1 MAVMRLTT
9 FTDYTLRTLIYLAGQ
24 QARLSTVA
32 EIAAA
37 HGISQH
43 HLTKVVYRLG
53 LSGVIRTVRGRNGGI
68 ALARPACEI
77 CVGQVVRDSEP
88 DFYMADCFD
97 TEHATCRYAG
107 HCRVED
113 VLGKATDAFLATLD
127 AVTLADLVLS
137 T

>member
-1 MAVMRLTT
+1 MAAMRLTT
-9 FTDYTLRTLIYLAGQ
+9 FTDYTLRTLIYLARQ
-24 QARLSTVA
+24 HARLITVA
-32 EIAAA
+32 EIARA

-43 HLTKVVYRLG
+43 HLTKVVYQLG
-53 LSGVIRTVRGRNGGI
+53 LNGVIRTVRGRNGGI

-88 DFYMADCFD
+88 DFHMADCFD
-97 TEHATCRYAG
+97 KEHTTCRYAG

-113 VLGKATDAFLATLD
+113 VLGRATDAFLSTLD
-127 AVTLADLVLS
+127 KVTLADLVLS

>member
-9 FTDYTLRTLIYLAGQ
+9 FTDYTLRTLIYLARQ
-24 QARLSTVA
+24 STRLSTVA
-32 EIAAA
+32 EIAKL
-37 HGISQH
+37 HGMSQH

-53 LSGVIRTVRGRNGGI
+53 VHGVIRTVRGRNGGI
-68 ALARPACEI
+68 MLARPACEI

-88 DFYMADCFD
+88 DFYIADCFNRD
-97 TEHATCRYAG
+97 HATCRYAG

>member
-1 MAVMRLTT
+1 MVCMRLTT
-9 FTDYTLRTLIYLAGQ
+9 FTDYTLRTLIYLARQGP
-24 QARLSTVA
+24 RLSTVA
-32 EIAAA
+32 EIAAV

-53 LSGVIRTVRGRNGGI
+53 LNGVIRTVRGRNGGI

-88 DFYMADCFD
+88 DFYIADCFN
-97 TEHATCRYAG
+97 TEHTTCRYAG
-107 HCRVED
+107 HCRVEN
-113 VLGKATDAFLATLD
+113 VLGKATDAFFATLD
-127 AVTLADLVLS
+127 KVTLADLVLS

>member
-1 MAVMRLTT
+1 MRLTT
-9 FTDYTLRTLIYLAGQ
+9 FTDYTLRTLIYLARQ
-24 QARLSTVA
+24 STRLCTVA
-32 EIAAA
+32 EIANA

-53 LSGVIRTVRGRNGGI
+53 VRGVIRTVRGRNGGI

-97 TEHATCRYAG
+97 AEHATCRYAG
-107 HCRVED
+107 HCRVEE
-113 VLGKATDAFLATLD
+113 VLSKATDAFLTTLD
-127 AVTLADLVLS
+127 KVTLADLVLS

>member
-1 MAVMRLTT
+1 MASMRLTT
-9 FTDYTLRTLIYLAGQ
+9 FTDYTLRTLIYLARQ

-32 EIAAA
+32 EIAEA

-53 LSGVIRTVRGRNGGI
+53 QTGVIRTVRGRNGGI
-68 ALARPACEI
+68 MLARPAREI
-77 CVGQVVRDSEP
+77 RVGHVVRDSEP
-88 DFYMADCFD
+88 DFYIADCFD
-97 TEHATCRYAG
+97 AERATCRYAG

-127 AVTLADLVLS
+127 KVTLADLARA
-137 T
+137 

>member
-1 MAVMRLTT
+1 MASMRLTT
-9 FTDYTLRTLIYLAGQ
+9 FTDYTLRTLMYLARQ
-24 QARLSTVA
+24 PARLATVA
-32 EIAAA
+32 EIAGA

-53 LSGVIRTVRGRNGGI
+53 VRGVIRTVRGRNGGI
-68 ALARPACEI
+68 MLARPACEI

-88 DFYMADCFD
+88 DFYIADCFNH
-97 TEHATCRYAG
+97 EHTTCRHAG

-113 VLGKATDAFLATLD
+113 VLAKATDAFLATLD
-127 AVTLADLVLS
+127 AVSLADLVLS